1 MCPLLK
7 MWSHPS
13 VLEPIKDA
21 MVIFQPDITLT
32 LLINLV
38 EQKFNLADGTQI
50 IPDLFKY
57 ASYPVTAL
65 IDLFWKKYNRQLC
78 TGSVIDPCMIEVVS
92 MLEHTLNYAHTGNA
106 AVLCK
111 KLMDRSWLSLG
122 LLADGFPAL
131 SDAFIAL
138 GALSMEQLVV
148 QSDSWPVDSQAC
160 CPLTSS
166 KRSQQ
171 LTYGKAHYEVS
182 PVTFLLC
189 KTTACAKCTKWLLV
203 QNAQNDSMST
213 HPLAASQSCY
223 ARN

>member
-1 MCPLLK
+1 MIYENVMCPLLK
-7 MWSHPS
+7 TWSHPS

-21 MVIFQPDITLT
+21 MVIFQPDVSVT
-32 LLINLV
+32 LLINVV
-38 EQKFNLADGTQI
+38 EWKLNLGDGTQI

-65 IDLFWKKYNRQLC
+65 IDLFWKKYNRQLR

-92 MLEHTLNYAHTGNA
+92 MLERMLNYVHTGNA

-138 GALSMEQLVV
+138 GALSMSQLVV
-148 QSDSWPVDSQAC
+148 RSDSWPVDSQAC

-182 PVTFLLC
+182 PVTFLLYDM
-189 KTTACAKCTKWLLV
+189 TARAKCAK
-203 QNAQNDSMST
+203 
-213 HPLAASQSCY
+213 
-223 ARN
+223 